1 MQERDNRFDRVVRV
15 WAAVLGGIL
24 LALTL
29 FLALP
34 AGTWESLGLS
44 ARLIPPLRQVALRDA
59 GLEEKIKN
67 VVRRVGPAVVKIT
80 TTTETMVENF
90 FFRIP
95 QESEGVGSGVIID
108 DKGLVLTNNHVVAG
122 AKRIDVFLSDGRH
135 FQGRVKG
142 ADPWSDLA
150 VVQLE
155 SIETGNAAER
165 TPVEKLPVA
174 KLADSDKLEVGQFVV
189 AIGNPFRFDHSVTV
203 GVISALQ
210 RTLPV
215 VPEGAVVPAPDSRGP
230 STDTSDTPDTVGA
243 IPVYLEGLIQ
253 TDASINPG
261 NSGGPILDT
270 SGNVVGI
277 ATAILQPIQG
287 ITPNIGFAIPINR
300 AVEVAKQL
308 LEHGRVL
315 RLGVVG
321 GTLTPEI
328 ASALEQITGQRL
340 PVEKGAYV
348 VQIIPQSPAE
358 KVGLQ
363 PNDIIVLANGKRI
376 ESMEEL
382 VAMVRNAG
390 FGGSLEVGFYRRGE
404 RRSIRLTL

>member
-1 MQERDNRFDRVVRV
+1 
-15 WAAVLGGIL
+15 
-24 LALTL
+24 
-29 FLALP
+29 
-34 AGTWESLGLS
+34 
-44 ARLIPPLRQVALRDA
+44 
-59 GLEEKIKN
+59 
-67 VVRRVGPAVVKIT
+67 
-80 TTTETMVENF
+80 
-90 FFRIP
+90 
-95 QESEGVGSGVIID
+95 
-108 DKGLVLTNNHVVAG
+108 
-122 AKRIDVFLSDGRH
+122 
-135 FQGRVKG
+135 
-142 ADPWSDLA
+142 
-150 VVQLE
+150 
-155 SIETGNAAER
+155 
-165 TPVEKLPVA
+165 
-174 KLADSDKLEVGQFVV
+174 VGQFVV

-230 STDTSDTPDTVGA
+230 STDTSDTPATVGA

-261 NSGGPILDT
+261 NSGGPLLDT

-382 VAMVRNAG
+382 VTMVRNAG